1 MIKKNHHIFGIYMET
16 ICMDEQCLKTLTVDD
31 LKWKKKMIICN
42 EVFLKSYDEDSD
54 KGYILELDI
63 KYPNDLHDL
72 HSNLPFLTET
82 MKINKCNKLVC
93 NLYNED
99 LILFT

>member
-1 MIKKNHHIFGIYMET
+1 MEA

-31 LKWKKKMIICN
+31 LKWKKEILICN
-42 EVFLKSYDEDSD
+42 EVFLKSCDEDSD

-63 KYPNDLHDL
+63 KYPKYLHDL
-72 HSNLPFLTET
+72 HNNLPFLPET

-93 NLYNED
+93 NLYDED